1 MAPGVSGHNVIEMA
15 PASFSDY
22 AESEPE
28 VENENPN
35 MEEENEEQD
44 PPREP
49 SQADIEPWMS
59 PRRAREKQLLLDCQ
73 YRIAAKC
80 RKQIKTRDVT
90 IEKLRGKYTKLK
102 TAFRCERMRR
112 MAAEKIMYDILKML
126 EKWFPAQ
133 TRNNKLVYFLTFL
146 Q

>member
-1 MAPGVSGHNVIEMA
+1 MLPLNSETETIEPGSGDFNITEMT
-15 PASFSDY
+15 PAEGTPAAVFDNE
-22 AESEPE
+22 ESEPE
-28 VENENPN
+28 SEDENID

-80 RKQIKTRDVT
+80 RKLIKNRDVT
-90 IEKLRGKYTKLK
+90 IEKLRGRVAKLITRNK
-102 TAFRCERMRR
+102 CEKLRR
-112 MAAEKIMYDILKML
+112 KAAEKTINDILKTL
-126 EKWFPAQ
+126 EW
-133 TRNNKLVYFLTFL
+133 
-146 Q
+146 